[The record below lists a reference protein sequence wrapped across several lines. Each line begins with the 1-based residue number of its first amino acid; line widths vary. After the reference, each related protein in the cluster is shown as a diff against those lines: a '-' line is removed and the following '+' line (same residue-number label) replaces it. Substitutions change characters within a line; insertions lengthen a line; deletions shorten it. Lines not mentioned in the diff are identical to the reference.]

1 MVAFLSRR
9 EYEPFISNGDAHQF
23 FEVEELRIRPVAL
36 DFQRLERAH
45 DSRVRLMF
53 SSDGLTQNPLRR
65 KRPHTVKVFEQVTGR
80 LPLSA
85 LSERFSRICSDRE
98 QDRLLASAS
107 GWRVTGHDRRRVSR
121 FRARNCAS

>member
-1 MVAFLSRR
+1 MIAFLSRR

-23 FEVEELRIRPVAL
+23 FEVEELRIRPVTL
-36 DFQRLERAH
+36 DFQRIERAH

-53 SSDGLTQNPLRR
+53 SPDGLTQNPLRR

-85 LSERFSRICSDRE
+85 LSERFSGTSSDRE

-107 GWRVTGHDRRRVSR
+107 GWRVTGYDRRRVSR